1 MTEAKDGFQPHSYG
15 VVQDVDHS
23 ERCCKV
29 RAVNESLRKFSL
41 YLLKALLY
49 KDLYSPTKLY
59 VPDK

>member
-29 RAVNESLRKFSL
+29 RAVNEYSRKFSL
-41 YLLKALLY
+41 YLEKALTICYIKNL
-49 KDLYSPTKLY
+49 SSQTKLCT
-59 VPDK
+59 

>member
-29 RAVNESLRKFSL
+29 RAVNESSRKFSQ
-41 YLLKALLY
+41 YLE
-49 KDLYSPTKLY
+49 KDLHSPTKLCT
-59 VPDK
+59 

>member
-29 RAVNESLRKFSL
+29 RAVNESSRKFSL
-41 YLLKALLY
+41 YLET
-49 KDLYSPTKLY
+49 DLHSPTKLCT
-59 VPDK
+59 

>member
-29 RAVNESLRKFSL
+29 RAVNEYSRKFSL
-41 YLLKALLY
+41 FGEGPYY
-49 KDLYSPTKLY
+49 LYSPTKLCT
-59 VPDK
+59 